1 MARDLLVGNGSL
13 LVGIDD
19 RYRIADVYYPH
30 VGHENHA
37 GARFRFGV
45 AADGAFSWVD
55 GDEWERTLKYLR
67 ETIVS
72 DVQLTSE
79 KLGLRLRCYD
89 AVDADSNVFVR
100 KIVVRNTRAEARR
113 VKLFLHHD
121 FSLYGNAAGD
131 TAMFDPDSRSVI
143 HYKSKRYFLINGC
156 TESAEG
162 ISEYACGRS
171 GIDGEEGTWRD
182 AEDGELSMHAIQ
194 QGAVDSTVA
203 LTLNVEANGSA
214 TAFYWICAGRRFREV
229 RQLDEEVKRETP
241 ARLITRTA
249 SLWYTW
255 VHKRGE
261 DLGDLPEEVADLY
274 RRSLLMVQTHCDRD
288 GGIVAACDSDI
299 EAGHNDHYSYVWPR
313 DAAFAADAVD
323 RAGFPEIARRFLT
336 FAAKLISHDGY
347 FLHKYTPDG
356 AVASSWHAWVRD
368 GEKQLPIQEDET
380 ALVVWLLARH
390 YERTRD
396 LEFLR
401 SVYQRLVVQPAEFM
415 SAFRD
420 PETRLPLPSFDL
432 WEERQGVFTFTAVAV
447 CAALRA
453 AADLASLFNEQ
464 ERRAE
469 WTRVSNEIRDAIVRN
484 FWLEEEGRFARGFV
498 LRDGAMELDITI
510 DSSAFATF
518 HLGVFAAETAM
529 VERTMHAVREKLW
542 VPDTGGVARYENDS
556 YQRAA
561 DAPEHVAGNAWVICT
576 LWLAEHAIARASS
589 VAELQSA
596 LDLLRW
602 ARSKARPSLVL
613 PEQIHPSTGAA
624 LSVSPFAWSHAQVV
638 SVVRGY
644 LDALRKMRGESAEI
658 SARTQEK
665 TRAANVVDK
674 PESIS

>member
-19 RYRIADVYYPH
+19 RYRIADVYFPH
-30 VGHENHA
+30 VGLENHA
-37 GARFRFGV
+37 GSRSRFGV
-45 AADGAFSWVD
+45 FVDGAFSWVD
-55 GDEWERTLKYLR
+55 GEGWERTLGYLR

-72 DVQLTSE
+72 DVLLVNES
-79 KLGLRLRCYD
+79 LGLRLRCYD

-100 KIVVRNTRAEARR
+100 KIVVRNTGEESRR

-121 FSLYGNAAGD
+121 FSLYGSANGD

-143 HYKSKRYFLINGC
+143 HYKAKRYFLINAATDAG
-156 TESAEG
+156 SGVA
-162 ISEYACGRS
+162 EYACGRV
-171 GIDGEEGTWRD
+171 GIDGDEGTWRD
-182 AEDGELSMHAIQ
+182 AEDGELSMNAIQ
-194 QGAVDSTVA
+194 QGAVDSTIAVA
-203 LTLNVEANGSA
+203 LTVEPHANA

-241 ARLITRTA
+241 ARLISRTA

-255 VHKRGE
+255 VRKTGE
-261 DLGDLPEEVADLY
+261 DLADLPEEIVDLY
-274 RRSLLMVQTHCDRD
+274 RRSLLMVQAHCDRE

-299 EAGHNDHYSYVWPR
+299 EWGHNDHYSYVWPR
-313 DAAFAADAVD
+313 DAAFVADAVG
-323 RAGFPEIARRFLT
+323 RAGFPEIARRFLS
-336 FAAKLISHDGY
+336 FAAKTISNDGY

-356 AVASSWHAWVRD
+356 SVASSWHPWVRD
-368 GEKQLPIQEDET
+368 GRKQLPIQEDET
-380 ALVVWLLARH
+380 ALVVWLVARH

-415 SAFRD
+415 IAFRD
-420 PETRLPLPSFDL
+420 PETRLPLPSFDV
-432 WEERQGVFTFTAVAV
+432 WEERQGVFTFTAAAV

-453 AADLASLFNEQ
+453 AAELAGLFNEQ

-469 WTRVSNEIRDAIVRN
+469 WLRVANEIRDAMVRHL
-484 FWLEEEGRFARGFV
+484 WMEDRGRFARGLV
-498 LRDGAMELDITI
+498 LRGDALELDATI
-510 DSSAFATF
+510 DASTFATF
-518 HLGVFAAETAM
+518 HLGVFAAETEM
-529 VERTMHAVREKLW
+529 VERTMHAVRGRLW
-542 VPDTGGVARYENDS
+542 VPETGGVARYENDV

-561 DAPEHVAGNAWVICT
+561 DTPENAPGNAWVICT
-576 LWLAEHAIARASS
+576 LWLAEHAIARATS

-596 LDLLRW
+596 LDLVRW

-613 PEQIHPSTGAA
+613 PEQIHPATGAG

-644 LDALRKMRGESAEI
+644 LEALRKMRRESGESGTR
-658 SARTQEK
+658 SQEK
-665 TRAANVVDK
+665 IRAVNVVDK
-674 PESIS
+674 PESFS